1 MCKKLKCG
9 RERGN
14 ENVLLMGS
22 GTATTQASSDLEA
35 RCSEIPEIGA
45 QPLLKENNLSA
56 VHITLCV
63 VLLVYIGCM
72 MK

>member
-1 MCKKLKCG
+1 MCKKQQCG
-9 RERGN
+9 GERGN
-14 ENVLLMGS
+14 ENVLCMGS
-22 GTATTQASSDLEA
+22 GTATMQASSDLEA
-35 RCSEIPEIGA
+35 RCSEIPERGA

-56 VHITLCV
+56 VHVRLRV